1 MPMPTDTEIDVP
13 RTRGRPRIEGAEIL
27 VLAAVADLLES
38 HPVQLITMELVAERA
53 GVSKITLY
61 RRWPSRLAMLVDA
74 MLERLSAVAPLD
86 ATKPPAMAIRMHLSS
101 LVKALQGPTGDVV
114 RSVVGAC
121 VADPAM
127 AGTLRERYLGH
138 RRALAIQIIG
148 RGQRDGIFSAT
159 GSAEVLHDLLYGS
172 VWYRF
177 LFEVGNL
184 NRRQALLLATAVLSP
199 VSEGSLV
206 SN

>member
-1 MPMPTDTEIDVP
+1 MPTDTEIDVP

-86 ATKPPAMAIRMHLSS
+86 ATRPPADAIRSHLSN
-101 LVKALQGPTGDVV
+101 LVKALQGPTGDIV

-127 AGTLRERYLGH
+127 SGALRERYLGH
-138 RRALAIQIIG
+138 RRDLATQIIE
-148 RGQRDGIFSAT
+148 RGQGDGSFSAA
-159 GSAEVLHDLLYGS
+159 GSPEVLHDLLYGS

-177 LFEVGNL
+177 LFEVGSL